1 MANREIDYYIKN
13 LPFDVRQEIFRLL
26 DEINSSRVKDLL
38 EKPEG
43 YPSFKSMGYS
53 SEKIL
58 RTLQQSSNDFR
69 KANNYM
75 MENERY
81 PLFSAPEDTYQS
93 SLEYVEILKKKTEKE
108 LLEKFGCT
116 WEEYVPRILKKNKDR
131 GEI

>member
-26 DEINSSRVKDLL
+26 DEINSSRVKELL

-53 SEKIL
+53 PEKIL
-58 RTLQQSSNDFR
+58 KTLQQSSNDFK

-81 PLFSAPEDTYQS
+81 PLFGNPEDTYQS
-93 SLEYVEILKKKTEKE
+93 SLEYVEILRKKTEEE
-108 LLEKFGCT
+108 LLEKFGCA
-116 WEEYVPRILKKNKDR
+116 WEEYVPRVLKKNKDR
-131 GEI
+131 EEV